1 MKVKAL
7 FNNSV
12 GKCCLHSFYII
23 LFNLLSLQCQH
34 PLLWSES
41 ELTTPGMK
49 VPGNIRSQEQ
59 RLLGTFFP
67 RSKSS
72 QKHSFLGAK
81 VPTGNFHHEERKY
94 RGAKSPDTRK
104 YTLNYTRVGI
114 IAGTAEWND
123 CVSFWILQEYD
134 NLRNGTEIGRAH
146 V

>member
-1 MKVKAL
+1 
-7 FNNSV
+7 
-12 GKCCLHSFYII
+12 
-23 LFNLLSLQCQH
+23 
-34 PLLWSES
+34 
-41 ELTTPGMK
+41 MK

-67 RSKSS
+67 RSESS

-81 VPTGNFHHEERKY
+81 VPTGNFHPEERKY

-123 CVSFWILQEYD
+123 CVSFRILQEYD
-134 NLRNGTEIGRAH
+134 NLRNGTEP
-146 V
+146 